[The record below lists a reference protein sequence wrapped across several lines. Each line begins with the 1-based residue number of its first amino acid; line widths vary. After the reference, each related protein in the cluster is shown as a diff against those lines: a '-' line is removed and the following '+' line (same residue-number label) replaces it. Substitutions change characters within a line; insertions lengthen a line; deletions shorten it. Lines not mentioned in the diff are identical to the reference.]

1 MLCLIWHH
9 MYNLKDVKNTHGR
22 VFSLVKLKA
31 SACNFT
37 KSNTP
42 PWVFFTIFKLYK
54 WYQIVPSVSLNLK
67 TEHYVV
73 DLVSRKK
80 LSIVA
85 INFSIYTCPSFTPKN
100 FSYIYLF
107 KVDNRHNRKGCET
120 CSKVKIKTPE
130 RRN

>member
-1 MLCLIWHH
+1 MFCPIWHH
-9 MYNLKDVKNTHGR
+9 MYNLKDVKNTHGH

-42 PWVFFTIFKLYK
+42 TWVFFTIFKLYK

-85 INFSIYTCPSFTPKN
+85 INFSIYTWPSFTPKY
-100 FSYIYLF
+100 FSFSNRSI
-107 KVDNRHNRKGCET
+107 KVLKDLRITGT
-120 CSKVKIKTPE
+120 
-130 RRN
+130 